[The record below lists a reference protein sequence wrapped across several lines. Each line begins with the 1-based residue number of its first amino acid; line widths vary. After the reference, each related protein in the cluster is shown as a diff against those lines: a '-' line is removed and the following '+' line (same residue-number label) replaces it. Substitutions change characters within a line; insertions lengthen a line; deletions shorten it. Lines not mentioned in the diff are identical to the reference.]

1 VIIISVD
8 RDELAEITVE
18 NGTSGDQLNVIG
30 RRVVVRVD
38 PDDLD
43 ARLAISFHEAATAD
57 VEEDLVQLG
66 KGDGVDRAEAI
77 GRRLEFA
84 NRIAWHRSVAKVEN
98 QKKFWD
104 SDFIGMQSI
113 FGEK

>member
-1 VIIISVD
+1 MIIISVD

-43 ARLAISFHEAATAD
+43 ARLAISLHEAAAAD
-57 VEEDLVQLG
+57 VEEDLVQFG
-66 KGDGVDRAEAI
+66 KGDGVDRTEAI
-77 GRRLEFA
+77 GRRLELA
-84 NRIAWHRSVAKVEN
+84 NGIPWYRCVTSTEN
-98 QKKFWD
+98 QK
-104 SDFIGMQSI
+104 SLVTQIL
-113 FGEK
+113 